1 MSKEI
6 ASASHEQL
14 ANSTDI
20 QQIMAKVTE
29 QATLN
34 ANNATT
40 LASESEDVNQ
50 LAHSLKGAV
59 ERFKF

>member
-1 MSKEI
+1 MSEQI
-6 ASASHEQL
+6 ATASHEQL
-14 ANSTDI
+14 TNSDDI
-20 QQIMAKVTE
+20 QKIMAKVTE

-50 LAHSLKGAV
+50 LAHSLTRCRRAL
-59 ERFKF
+59 